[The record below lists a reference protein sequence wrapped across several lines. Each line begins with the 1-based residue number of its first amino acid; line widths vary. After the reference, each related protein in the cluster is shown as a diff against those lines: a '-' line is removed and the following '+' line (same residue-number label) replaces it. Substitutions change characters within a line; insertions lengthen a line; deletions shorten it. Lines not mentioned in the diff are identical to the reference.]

1 MLESIYYVI
10 SWACTRACPHCYDD
24 RFHPYG
30 SDQLKAQIDRAKKDF
45 PRIIDNLP
53 ETMEYSDLEQQYSD
67 GSFARKIGRI
77 ILSGGEVLLDPVRT
91 NILYPVLARINER
104 YQGGSGCKLVIQ
116 TSGDLLTPSIIA
128 ELLERNIW
136 MISIS
141 SMDDFHVRSGR
152 ESGEAFRERLTRMF
166 EAAGMRLSGLES
178 TQRKWTDE
186 KGPVYSFFGASPE
199 AWIGRLWPSGRAWQ
213 NCLSTAQFKDNF
225 CNNWS
230 GALNFLNIGFS
241 GSEAA
246 VDPEGNL
253 YPCCRKTRIP
263 YGNLTEESMVRI
275 LQSLV
280 GQPEFEALSMGH
292 PERLGLVLGVTLE
305 KFIEMSRVENGRGEV
320 YVNRCIGCDRIH
332 EQFLAPVLKR
342 LRAHRDLQGTCR

>member
-24 RFHPYG
+24 RFRPYD
-30 SDQLKAQIDRAKKDF
+30 SDQLNAQITRAESSF
-45 PRIIDNLP
+45 PLIIDNFP
-53 ETMEYSDLEQQYSD
+53 ETMEYVDLEQQLPD
-67 GSFARKIGRI
+67 GSFAHKIGRI

-91 NILYPVLARINER
+91 NILYPVLTRINER
-104 YQGGSGCKLVIQ
+104 YRGGSGCKLVIQ
-116 TSGDLLTPSIIA
+116 TSGDLLTPGIVS
-128 ELLERNIW
+128 ELLERNAW
-136 MISIS
+136 MISVS
-141 SMDDFHVRSGR
+141 SMDDFHARSNK
-152 ESGEAFRERLTRMF
+152 ESSEAFRERLTRMF
-166 EAAGMRLSGLES
+166 EDVGMRLSGLEA

-186 KGPVYSFFGASPE
+186 EGPVYSFFGASPE
-199 AWIGRLWPSGRAWQ
+199 AWIGKLWPSGRAWR
-213 NCLSTAQFKDNF
+213 NGLSTAKFKDNF

-241 GSEAA
+241 GSEVA

-253 YPCCRKTRIP
+253 YPCCRKTRLP
-263 YGNLTEESMVRI
+263 YGNLTEEPMLEI

-292 PERLGLVLGVTLE
+292 PERMGLIHGVTLE
-305 KFIEMSRVENGRGEV
+305 EFIEMSRIEINGNEV

-342 LRAHRDLQGTCR
+342 SRAQRGVQESF